1 MSNKYYG
8 NIKSQKHPLKFVLS
22 KILIR
27 SGLSRFF
34 KIKRKYYRLRFYPTS
49 ESSRTLWIEP
59 NYQIDTEDF
68 VYDYLQNGDTFV
80 DVGANIGIITLTA
93 AVKVGS
99 AGKVYSIEPHP
110 TIFLN
115 LNGNIELNNLN
126 NIHTFSTALGNKKGE
141 VNFTNNRS
149 DSLNSV
155 LENSGGITVPICKL
169 DDLPINESSI
179 ELMKIDVEGYEKFVL
194 LGALKKLKMTKC
206 VYFETL
212 EKLYKKYNCTH
223 EDVFNILLNE
233 GFHLYRVR
241 RKKISP
247 LKGELLENDLDVIA
261 IRNLDDFL
269 NRTKFQLDDK

>member
-179 ELMKIDVEGYEKFVL
+179 ELMKIDVEGYEKAVLEGARETIIRDRPSLLIEMEEAHTKQPIEEAIAAVEALDYRGLFLKHGVL
-194 LGALKKLKMTKC
+194 LPIDAFDGNRHHRKA
-206 VYFETL
+206 ERR
-212 EKLYKKYNCTH
+212 
-223 EDVFNILLNE
+223 EDYVFN
-233 GFHLYRVR
+233 FV
-241 RKKISP
+241 
-247 LKGELLENDLDVIA
+247 
-261 IRNLDDFL
+261 FL
-269 NRTKFQLDDK
+269 PKETRDRD